1 MNKLLFISIAAAFF
15 CAAAEAQ
22 NGPAKAD
29 LNDGQI
35 LVGLYTS
42 DDIGGKTVGIGN
54 TDGPVEAGCKVPAS
68 YYSGL
73 DHLQVEAIRFGFAS
87 AVNMTVHAVKL
98 YGYTNRNRNQPTLLG
113 EKSVEKKLGQ
123 GWHVVTFDTPIAVDE
138 QWDGLLPVYEYENKM
153 ADWKTCLVSTTF
165 EPRTGNFTAYG
176 QFNTTVNH
184 SVWTEYGAASYG
196 TPCVQMVCSSAP
208 IVEYSVI
215 PDGCESPTVAM
226 GQTFTPSFTISS
238 TSGGEVSSV
247 DYAVTL
253 DGQTTS
259 GTATFSPAIQPGVK
273 QSGTVRC
280 MLKAPE
286 KAGEWP
292 ITFTITKVNGEA
304 LATPVSATYSQKV
317 VARVAPR
324 VSIVEEFTG
333 VECGWCVRGWVGME
347 KVRNE
352 LSDKAAV
359 IAIHQYNSNDAMY
372 GDYYHMAS
380 FAGGA
385 PSCKV
390 DRTPRTYNPYSGD
403 GEGIISTVEQFAN
416 LLPEVALN
424 IEACYSDAE
433 MTQIEAKAVT
443 EFLTDLKG
451 SELVFVLTA
460 DGLSGTTPL
469 WLQTNFYSGYN
480 PDYFGLSTTKDAE
493 LCSFCRGYE
502 RGDSKVALVNN
513 DVMIGSSWPSAT
525 EKNRVAPFASTKVG
539 NVESSVCSLSLPTK
553 AVLLNAI
560 NRDAVYV
567 TAMVIK
573 ADGSIA
579 NAARCHVETPTGIG
593 SVLAP
598 AASASVYNLSGC
610 LVPTSAAGLVIR
622 DGKKTIR

>member
-1 MNKLLFISIAAAFF
+1 MNNTLLLTIVAASFAVT
-15 CAAAEAQ
+15 ATAQ
-22 NGPAKAD
+22 SGPAKTELD
-29 LNDGQI
+29 DGQI

-42 DDIGGKTVGIGN
+42 DDIGGKTVGIGS

-73 DHLQVEAIRFGFAS
+73 DHLQVEAIRFGFAPS
-87 AVNMTVHAVKL
+87 VNMTVHAVKL
-98 YGYTNRNRNQPTLLG
+98 YGYTNRSQPTLLG

-123 GWHVVTFDTPIAVDE
+123 GWHVVQFDNPITIDAS
-138 QWDGLLPVYEYENKM
+138 WDGLLPMYEYENSM
-153 ADWKTCLVSTTF
+153 ADWKTCLVSTSF
-165 EPRTGNFTAYG
+165 EPRSGNFTAYG
-176 QFNTTVNH
+176 MFNTTVNH

-208 IVEYSVI
+208 IVEYSII

-226 GQTFTPSFTISS
+226 GQTFTPAFTISS
-238 TSGGEVSSV
+238 TSGGEVSSI
-247 DYAVTL
+247 DCAVTI
-253 DGQTTS
+253 DGHTTT
-259 GTATFSPAIQPGVK
+259 GTATFTPAIQPGVK
-273 QSGTVRC
+273 QTGTVRC
-280 MLKAPE
+280 RLTAPE
-286 KAGEWP
+286 SAGEWP
-292 ITFTITKVNGEA
+292 MEFCITKVNGEP
-304 LATPVSATYSQKV
+304 LAAVASATYSQKV
-317 VARVAPR
+317 VSRVAPR
-324 VSIVEEFTG
+324 LSVVEEFTG

-424 IEACYSDAE
+424 VEACYSDAE
-433 MTQIEAKAVT
+433 MNQIEAKATT
-443 EFLTDLKG
+443 EFLTDLGG

-469 WLQTNFYSGYN
+469 WMQTNFYSGYD
-480 PDYFGLSTTKDAE
+480 PDYFGLSETKDVE

-502 RGDSKVALVNN
+502 RGKSKLSLVNN
-513 DVMIGSSWPSAT
+513 DVMIGSSWPSAM
-525 EKNRVAPFASTKVG
+525 EKNRVPAFGSTKVG
-539 NVESSVCSLSLPTK
+539 SIETSACTLSLPDK
-553 AVLLNAI
+553 PVLLNAI
-560 NRDAVYV
+560 DRDAVFV

-573 ADGSIA
+573 ADGTIA
-579 NAARCHVETPTGIG
+579 NAARQRVASPAGAG
-593 SVLAP
+593 SVFAP
-598 AASASVYNLSGC
+598 AAGGTAYDLSGRAASVS
-610 LVPTSAAGLVIR
+610 SAGLVIR
-622 DGKKTIR
+622 EGKKTIR